1 MPARAALAGPTRRS
15 ILTRPR
21 VSLVGLH
28 LLSRHILVVT
38 KLSGVVLHSA
48 DATGGLTRTAA
59 FFLIRTEPRWPLPLE
74 RNAPAPRLEVS
85 YTGLINAEVRALG
98 QLVGTLI
105 MQCSV
110 SLGEASRATMR
121 WVDGQRG
128 QDIPQAFSCS

>member
-1 MPARAALAGPTRRS
+1 MPALAALAGPTRRS

-21 VSLVGLH
+21 VSLVGLR
-28 LLSRHILVVT
+28 LLSRRILVVT
-38 KLSGVVLHSA
+38 KLAVVLHSA
-48 DATGGLTRTAA
+48 DATGRLTRTAA

-98 QLVGTLI
+98 QVVGTLI

-110 SLGEASRATMR
+110 SLGEALTATVR